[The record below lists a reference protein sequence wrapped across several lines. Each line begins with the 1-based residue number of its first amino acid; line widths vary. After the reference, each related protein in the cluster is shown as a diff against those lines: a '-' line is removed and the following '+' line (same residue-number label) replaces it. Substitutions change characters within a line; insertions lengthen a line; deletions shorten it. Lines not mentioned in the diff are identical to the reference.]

1 MMKTS
6 TMPKRATGVYLRPEG
21 NVYQW
26 RIRVPK
32 DLQYL
37 YPGEQWAHRCS
48 LRTTVLADANR
59 KGAALYAEWLA
70 KFDRQRQGLT
80 RVEVLTPEHG
90 RAIGHEALK
99 VLLADEK
106 TRLDPLDRKLM
117 LRPLQGL
124 GVVGMAGFAQEL
136 GITFDAETPGAQE
149 AFAHYFKTI
158 KGPML
163 ADLAEVPPAAPARP
177 KKATSLRDVWK
188 RWVASDPT
196 RTEDSNRACER
207 ALELFEQQHGDAAK
221 DVTTITRSIGD
232 EFKAWL
238 QQPERGTASKTARDR
253 FNWIKSLLKYAW
265 QELELIPKQPWQGQE
280 VKSRTETKRGTWS
293 TEDVRKFFGLALFTG
308 YELPRNRWKAG
319 GAAAYWVPLLG
330 LFTGAR
336 LGELCQLRV
345 ADVVQ
350 VDGCWCISINED
362 GEGSRVKSEAGIRS
376 VPVHSELT
384 RLGFLDYVEDAK
396 KAGHERLWPDLKFR
410 KDKPSGYFS
419 AWFGEVRNA
428 ADVPD
433 FHSLRHTVRSL
444 MTKAKVP
451 ATTQDRITG
460 HETQGSTG
468 SRVYTHVS
476 MPELVEAVETIRY
489 EGLELPRV
497 YRKD

>member
-1 MMKTS
+1 
-6 TMPKRATGVYLRPEG
+6 MPKRATGVHPRDRTNIYW
-21 NVYQW
+21 W

-32 DLQYL
+32 DLKHL
-37 YPGEQWAHRCS
+37 YPGKVYAHRCS
-48 LRTTVLADANR
+48 LGTPVLADANR
-59 KGAALYAEWLA
+59 KGAKLYAEWLET
-70 KFDRQRQGLT
+70 FDKQRKGST
-80 RVEVLTPEHG
+80 RVEALTPEHG
-90 RAIGHEALK
+90 KAIGHEALK

-117 LRPLQGL
+117 LRPLQAM
-124 GVVGMAGFAQEL
+124 GVAGMAGFAQEL

-149 AFAHYFKTI
+149 AFAHYMATVE
-158 KGPML
+158 GPMR
-163 ADLAEVPPAAPARP
+163 AKLAEVPAAAPARP
-177 KKATSLRDVWK
+177 KKATSLRDVWV

-207 ALELFEQQHGDAAK
+207 ALELFEQQHREAAK
-221 DVTTITRSIGD
+221 DVTTITRSMGD

-293 TEDVRKFFGLALFTG
+293 TEDVRKFFGRLALFTD

-376 VPVHSELT
+376 VPLHSELI
-384 RLGFLDYVEDAK
+384 RLGLLDYVEATR

-419 AWFGEVRNA
+419 AWFGEVRTA
-428 ADVPD
+428 EDVPD
-433 FHSLRHTVRSL
+433 FHSLRHTVRSQL
-444 MTKAKVP
+444 ARAKVP

-476 MPELVEAVETIRY
+476 MPELVEAVEAVRY